1 MENSKLLK
9 VIEARNKSA
18 AKARGKN
25 FMQEAQCRTWSQD
38 SKITTRAEGRRS
50 TAEPTQVSQK
60 DYFLKL
66 DFSKYTL
73 FGIFNFGIT

>member
-25 FMQEAQCRTWSQD
+25 FMPEGWGQCSGVDGQSYLCHLPEALSFMTSGEIKSWAM
-38 SKITTRAEGRRS
+38 SK
-50 TAEPTQVSQK
+50 
-60 DYFLKL
+60 
-66 DFSKYTL
+66 
-73 FGIFNFGIT
+73 